1 MANHLKKITAQATRI
16 RKDQPGLSWTDAIK
30 RAARQLKSAKKVG
43 ATLLLE
49 KGESRRTKPKR
60 VIQVSRKKDGTYKGS
75 KQISGTRKY
84 MGSLPQYEDP
94 IAARKIELYWENNS
108 AVYFRSRSP
117 IIKNLVKKFKAGK
130 YSAEKAALL
139 IRHGIESAMKLYN
152 QEHGSKRDKWSDLLS
167 VNDRKLLSLDLAK
180 QLEKELKHNP
190 SEYDDL

>member
-1 MANHLKKITAQATRI
+1 MANQLKKITTQAKRI
-16 RKDQPGLSWTDAIK
+16 RKDHPGIAWTDAIK

-60 VIQVSRKKDGTYKGS
+60 VIQISRKKDGTFKGS
-75 KQISGTRKY
+75 RQISGTRKR

-94 IAARKIELYWENNS
+94 IAAREIELYWENDS
-108 AVYFRSRSP
+108 TVYFRSRSH
-117 IIKNLVKKFKAGK
+117 IIKNLVKKYKAGK

-139 IRHGIESAMKLYN
+139 FRHGVEIAMKLYN

-190 SEYDDL
+190 AEYDDL